1 MTAPPPRLERLRHRA
16 RFLRAARGAKVVMP
30 ALVVQSVPRPAEDP
44 EPTIGVG
51 FTASKRVG
59 KAVARNRARRR
70 LRELARRVL
79 PVHGEAGR
87 DYVLVARQA
96 VLTCPFSELEAQL
109 VQALARLRTGRR
121 GRVSPPASSSSGSV
135 STDG

>member
-1 MTAPPPRLERLRHRA
+1 VSAGAPRLERLRQRV
-16 RFLRAARGAKVVMP
+16 RFVRAARGAKVVMP
-30 ALVVQSVPRPAEDP
+30 ALVVQSVPRPGPDP

-70 LRELARRVL
+70 LREAARRVL

-87 DYVLVARQA
+87 DYVLIARQA
-96 VLTCPFSELEAQL
+96 VLTCPFAELEAQL
-109 VQALARLRTGRR
+109 TEALKRLRGRDAAR
-121 GRVSPPASSSSGSV
+121 WPPSSSS
-135 STDG
+135 